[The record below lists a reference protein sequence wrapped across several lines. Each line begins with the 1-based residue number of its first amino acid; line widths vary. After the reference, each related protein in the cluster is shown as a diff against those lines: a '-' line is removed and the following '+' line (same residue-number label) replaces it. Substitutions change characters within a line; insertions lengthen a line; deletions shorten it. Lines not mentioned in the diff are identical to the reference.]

1 MQIYL
6 IFDLINVNDKYSPWD
21 QNQIGIKLGKGY
33 IIYQNVANFIYEKDI
48 HFNRLESVIFD
59 IKCVFYWTKQ
69 HAKGR
74 LNFECLDIPTDR
86 AWKRGHFSSYHVYS
100 QSYSY

>member
-1 MQIYL
+1 M
-6 IFDLINVNDKYSPWD
+6 YSPWD

-59 IKCVFYWTKQ
+59 IKCVFY
-69 HAKGR
+69 
-74 LNFECLDIPTDR
+74 
-86 AWKRGHFSSYHVYS
+86 
-100 QSYSY
+100 